1 MNERHGRKLT
11 SKNESINNLTNIF
24 GYGYAHIFSEVT
36 ESVRKMHISKEQMAI
51 IEYLYIN
58 NEATPTEL
66 SSALKVHKSSIAHA
80 IRKLSV
86 KKLITTKKNQLTNDN
101 RSKLISLTPKA
112 HELLDEFIGNIQNII
127 GDHLQNI
134 SEDEN
139 RALLEASRTIIKII
153 NIDGGP
159 YNETRP

>member
-1 MNERHGRKLT
+1 MT
-11 SKNESINNLTNIF
+11 SKNESINNLTDIF

-66 SSALKVHKSSIAHA
+66 SSALNVHKSSIAHA

-86 KKLITTKKNQLTNDN
+86 KKLITMKKNQLTNDN

-139 RALLEASRTIIKII
+139 RALIEASRTIIKII
-153 NIDGGP
+153 NIDGGS
-159 YNETRP
+159 YNETRS

>member
-1 MNERHGRKLT
+1 MTTK
-11 SKNESINNLTNIF
+11 SQAINNLTVVF
-24 GYGYAHIFSEVT
+24 GYGYAHIFSEIT

-51 IEYLYIN
+51 IEYLYVN

-66 SSALKVHKSSIAHA
+66 STALNVHKSSIAHA
-80 IRKLSV
+80 IRKLSG
-86 KKLITTKKNQLTNDN
+86 KQLITAKKNQLTNDN

-112 HELLDEFIGNIQNII
+112 QELLDEFIGNIQNVI
-127 GDHLQNI
+127 GDHLKDT

-139 RALLEASRTIIKII
+139 RALLEATRTIINII
-153 NIDGGP
+153 NIDGGL